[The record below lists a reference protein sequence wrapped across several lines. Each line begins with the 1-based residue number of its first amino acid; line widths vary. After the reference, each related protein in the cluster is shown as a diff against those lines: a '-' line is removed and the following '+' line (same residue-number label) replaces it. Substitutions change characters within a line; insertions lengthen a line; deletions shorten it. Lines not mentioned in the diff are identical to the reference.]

1 MSDVEKLSLVEIIA
15 PFTYLYCHQVSLCL
29 CLKPS
34 MHMHAHMLLVEI
46 KPLSLICIVIRYA
59 CVCA

>member
-46 KPLSLICIVIRYA
+46 KPLSLICIIIR
-59 CVCA
+59 